1 MIAPSKG
8 SVPGRAMN
16 CNEECLSNLRR
27 SLPSPSGLSSVT
39 QKLRG
44 WRQNGGL
51 RLVLEIR
58 LPLLLSLPAGSP
70 SPGNVRERSNAGG
83 SVPREA
89 EATVAGMAPQGSL
102 LGAVLSRLSTRR
114 TRLAGSTP
122 NSKSGFQ
129 VLSPHKGGD
138 SRKPKGGQQK
148 MLLCCNVNSSL
159 QQDILWFRSSW
170 FGFSIK
176 FHFQVSA
183 ENKIILNSYKQSFWA
198 VKITWKHSY
207 WEYFLKKECVVKM
220 IHPCSQSANLYL
232 IRSEIS

>member
-83 SVPREA
+83 SMPREA

-129 VLSPHKGGD
+129 VLSPRKGGD
-138 SRKPKGGQQK
+138 SRSLREVSRRCCCAA
-148 MLLCCNVNSSL
+148 MLTAPYNRTSYGSGARDL
-159 QQDILWFRSSW
+159 
-170 FGFSIK
+170 GF
-176 FHFQVSA
+176 Q
-183 ENKIILNSYKQSFWA
+183 LNSIS
-198 VKITWKHSY
+198 
-207 WEYFLKKECVVKM
+207 
-220 IHPCSQSANLYL
+220 
-232 IRSEIS
+232 RSPRRIK